1 MARPSLR
8 EDIIKAA
15 VEQFHTFGFTAAGVK
30 DITAAAGA
38 PKGSFYNHFESK
50 EALAVIALERYGAT
64 RGLADLGDTS
74 VPPLARLRRHFEA
87 MRDENLGY
95 GFSRGCLIG
104 DLATEIADHS
114 EVVRT
119 AVRDSLQYWCD
130 ALSGT
135 IAEAQQAGEVSKAL
149 EPDTIARFVLS
160 AWEGALISA
169 RSDKSAKSFEA
180 FFTVVFGVVLR

>member
-8 EDIIKAA
+8 EDIVNAA

-30 DITAAAGA
+30 DITDAAGA

-64 RGLADLGDTS
+64 RGLAALGDTN

-87 MRDENLGY
+87 LRDENLGY
-95 GFSRGCLIG
+95 GFGRGCLIG
-104 DLATEIADHS
+104 DLATEVADHS
-114 EVVRT
+114 E
-119 AVRDSLQYWCD
+119 AVRKAVQDSLRLWCE

-135 IAEAQQAGEVSKAL
+135 IAEAQQTGEVTKAL
-149 EPDTIARFVLS
+149 EADTIARFILS

-180 FFTVVFGVVLR
+180 FFSVVFGVVLR